1 MIAHM
6 QGSGRTCRER
16 TLEALGP
23 QRCYMLAICLDLE
36 GVLIPEIWI
45 NVAERTGIEALSR
58 TTRDEPDYDRL
69 MSYRIGILD
78 QNDIKIE
85 DITSTINS
93 MEPMGGALDFLRSLQ
108 SRWPTLILSDTF
120 SQFAKPMMAKLN
132 HPTLL
137 CHTLV
142 IDDSGRIADWEIRYE
157 DHKRKTVES
166 LLEMNFHVIAAGDS
180 YNDTSMLTKASAGIL
195 FRPPDNV
202 IEEFPQFPVARD
214 YSELLQAIESAASD
228 LGEHWN

>member
-1 MIAHM
+1 
-6 QGSGRTCRER
+6 
-16 TLEALGP
+16 
-23 QRCYMLAICLDLE
+23 MLAVCLDLE

-45 NVAERTGIEALSR
+45 NVAERTGIEALRR

-93 MEPMGGALDFLRSLQ
+93 MEPMEGALDFLQSLQ

-180 YNDTSMLTKASAGIL
+180 YNDTSMLTTASAGIL
-195 FRPPDNV
+195 FKPPDNV
-202 IEEFPQFPVARD
+202 VDEFPQFPVARD
-214 YSELLQAIESAASD
+214 FSKLLQAIESAASD
-228 LGEHWN
+228 LGEHWK

>member
-1 MIAHM
+1 
-6 QGSGRTCRER
+6 
-16 TLEALGP
+16 
-23 QRCYMLAICLDLE
+23 MLAVCLDLE

-45 NVAERTGIEALSR
+45 NVAERTGVEALRR

-78 QNDIKIE
+78 QHDIKID
-85 DITSTINS
+85 DITSTIGS
-93 MEPMGGALDFLRSLQ
+93 MDPMEGAFEFLRSLE

-120 SQFAKPMMAKLN
+120 SQFAKPMMAKLG

-142 IDDSGRIADWEIRYE
+142 IDDSGRIEDWDIRCE
-157 DHKRKTVES
+157 DHKRKAVES
-166 LLEMNFHVIAAGDS
+166 LMDMNYHVIAAGDS
-180 YNDTSMLTKASAGIL
+180 YNDTTMLSTASAGIL

-202 IEEFPQFPVARD
+202 VDEFPQFPVARN
-214 YSELLQAIESAASD
+214 YAELTEAIESAATD
-228 LGEHWN
+228 LGEHWK

>member
-1 MIAHM
+1 
-6 QGSGRTCRER
+6 
-16 TLEALGP
+16 
-23 QRCYMLAICLDLE
+23 MLAVCLDLE

-45 NVAERTGIEALSR
+45 NVAERTGVEALRR

-78 QNDIKIE
+78 QHDIKID
-85 DITSTINS
+85 DITSTIGS
-93 MEPMGGALDFLRSLQ
+93 MEPMEGALEFLRSLE

-120 SQFAKPMMAKLN
+120 SQFAKPMMAKLG

-142 IDDSGRIADWEIRYE
+142 IDDSGGIEDWDIRCE

-166 LLEMNFHVIAAGDS
+166 LMDMNYHVIAAGDS
-180 YNDTSMLTKASAGIL
+180 YNDTTMLSTASAGIL

-202 IEEFPQFPVARD
+202 VDEFPQFPVTRNYA
-214 YSELLQAIESAASD
+214 ELTEAIESAATD
-228 LGEHWN
+228 LGEHWK